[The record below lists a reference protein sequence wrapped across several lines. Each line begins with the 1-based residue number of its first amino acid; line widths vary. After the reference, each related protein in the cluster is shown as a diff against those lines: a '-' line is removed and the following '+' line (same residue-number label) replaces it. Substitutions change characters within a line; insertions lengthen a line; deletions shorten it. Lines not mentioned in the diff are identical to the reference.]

1 MFVLI
6 PTVFFLV
13 MAKNKVIDFDEMT
26 YQQKKDLIIKG
37 LLKACNFTDPTA
49 TTLDWTSSMS
59 GLHVPATMVLT
70 VLRTL
75 DFDRICSELTGKK
88 IIKEMF
94 KKVFDI

>member
-6 PTVFFLV
+6 PTVFFLA
-13 MAKNKVIDFDEMT
+13 MAENQVIDFDEMT
-26 YQQKKDLIIKG
+26 YQQKEDLIIKG
-37 LLKACNFTDPTA
+37 LVKVYNFTDPTA
-49 TTLDWTSSMS
+49 ATLDWISFMS

-88 IIKEMF
+88 TIKL
-94 KKVFDI
+94 INN

>member
-1 MFVLI
+1 
-6 PTVFFLV
+6 
-13 MAKNKVIDFDEMT
+13 MAENQVIDFHEMT
-26 YQQKKDLIIKG
+26 YQQKKDLIIRG

-88 IIKEMF
+88 QLRKCL
-94 KKVFDI
+94 K

>member
-6 PTVFFLV
+6 PTVFFLA
-13 MAKNKVIDFDEMT
+13 MAENQVIDFDEMT
-26 YQQKKDLIIKG
+26 YQQKEDLIIKG
-37 LLKACNFTDPTA
+37 LVKVYNFTDPTA
-49 TTLDWTSSMS
+49 TTLDWISSMS

-88 IIKEMF
+88 TIKL
-94 KKVFDI
+94 INN

>member
-13 MAKNKVIDFDEMT
+13 MAENQVIDFDEMT

-37 LLKACNFTDPTA
+37 LLKAYSFTDPTA

-59 GLHVPATMVLT
+59 GLHVPTTMVLT
-70 VLRTL
+70 VLRML
-75 DFDRICSELTGKK
+75 DFYRICSELSGKK
-88 IIKEMF
+88 TIKEMF
-94 KKVFDI
+94 KIVFDM

>member
-13 MAKNKVIDFDEMT
+13 MAENQVIDFDEMT
-26 YQQKKDLIIKG
+26 YQQKEDLIIKG
-37 LLKACNFTDPTA
+37 LVKVYNFTDPTA
-49 TTLDWTSSMS
+49 TTLDWISSMS

-88 IIKEMF
+88 TIKL
-94 KKVFDI
+94 INN